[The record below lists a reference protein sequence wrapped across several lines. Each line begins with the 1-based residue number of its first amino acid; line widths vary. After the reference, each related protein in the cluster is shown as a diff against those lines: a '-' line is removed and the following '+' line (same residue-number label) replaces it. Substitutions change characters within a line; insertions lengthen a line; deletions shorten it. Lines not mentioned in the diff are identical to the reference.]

1 MVEQVPARALTINQQ
16 HERGDASR
24 AARRVGVEGMHHRKE
39 RQRDLLSLRY
49 QKTSDNGHLPMLES
63 SSSHYFMYIC
73 VLPAR
78 MQVHSTSAGARG
90 CQQRVVDSLASH
102 LLPLPP

>member
-16 HERGDASR
+16 HERGEASR

-63 SSSHYFMYIC
+63 SSSHYFRIYVFC
-73 VLPAR
+73 LHVCKYTPR
-78 MQVHSTSAGARG
+78 VQVPEGASKG
-90 CQQRVVDSLASH
+90 W
-102 LLPLPP
+102 